1 MHALRKTLLTLM
13 GCGGLLLGAA
23 LVGQGCE
30 SAETAFDC
38 QAVCS
43 RYADCYDPNYDVG
56 ACRDRCRTAAKNDSE
71 IRSKADQCEACIGDK
86 SCLSATFQCGL
97 TCGAI
102 VP

>member
-1 MHALRKTLLTLM
+1 MRALILTVI

-23 LVGQGCE
+23 LTPAGCGDV
-30 SAETAFDC
+30 ETAFDC

-43 RYADCYDPNYDVG
+43 RYASCYDANYNV
-56 ACRDRCRTAAKNDSE
+56 ALCRDKCRAEAKNDPE

-86 SCLSATFQCGL
+86 SCISATFNCGA